1 MIKWLPEWLFGGSKE
16 PPETEDI
23 YQKII
28 EKIGADNE
36 LTDLNFIPVK
46 ARSVLM
52 TATSKNL
59 VELQEL
65 LIESAVIVS
74 KQVYFPANWSGKY
87 SSTMTQPLDTYIS
100 DGDEILHPFDWVE
113 NHRHFI
119 IKLVDAVLKM
129 DRSEREYYQRFIN
142 FIIVDILNLLNASK
156 ECVR

>member
-1 MIKWLPEWLFGGSKE
+1 MIKWLTGWLFGGSEE

-28 EKIGADNE
+28 EEIGADNE
-36 LTDLNFIPVK
+36 LSDLNFIPVK
-46 ARSVLM
+46 SRSVLM
-52 TATSKNL
+52 TSTSKSL

-74 KQVYFPANWSGKY
+74 KQDYIPTKWKGKY
-87 SSTMTQPLDTYIS
+87 TTVMTQPLDTYIS
-100 DGDEILHPFDWVE
+100 DEDDILHPFDWIE
-113 NHRHFI
+113 NHRHYI

-129 DRSEREYYQRFIN
+129 DRAEREYYQRFIN

>member
-1 MIKWLPEWLFGGSKE
+1 MIKWLTGWLFGGSEE

-28 EKIGADNE
+28 EEIGADNE
-36 LTDLNFIPVK
+36 LSDLKFIPVK
-46 ARSVLM
+46 SRSVLM
-52 TATSKNL
+52 TSTSKSL

-74 KQVYFPANWSGKY
+74 KQDYIPTKWKGKY
-87 SSTMTQPLDTYIS
+87 ATVMTQPLDTYIS
-100 DGDEILHPFDWVE
+100 DEDDILHPFDWIE
-113 NHRHFI
+113 NHRHYI

-129 DRSEREYYQRFIN
+129 DRAEREYYQRFIN